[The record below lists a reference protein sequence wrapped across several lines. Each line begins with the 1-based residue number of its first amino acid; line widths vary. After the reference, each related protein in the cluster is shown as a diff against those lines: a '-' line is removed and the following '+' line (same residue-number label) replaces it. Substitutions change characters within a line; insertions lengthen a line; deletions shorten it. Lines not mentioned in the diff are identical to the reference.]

1 MHTFH
6 PESDTPLTGQEEHFA
21 DVAMDAL
28 DAALGGIGIG
38 LATSDWNQLHADIS
52 AHLEQA
58 IVNKL
63 RD

>member
-6 PESDTPLTGQEEHFA
+6 PESDTPLTGHEQYFA

-28 DAALGGIGIG
+28 DAAMGTLGISYAAADWDSQHFHIG
-38 LATSDWNQLHADIS
+38 AQL
-52 AHLEQA
+52 EEA

>member
-6 PESDTPLTGQEEHFA
+6 PESDTPLTGNEKYFA

-28 DAALGGIGIG
+28 DAALGHIGIG
-38 LATSDWNQLHADIS
+38 LATKDWDKLHADIS

-63 RD
+63 KD